1 MLYAVTVVAIVT
13 VVFLLPRALPGSPLT
28 ALEDPSSGQ
37 FLRDAETR
45 QRVLAHYG
53 LDASLASQ
61 YRDYVTGLAT
71 GDFGWSIARKAPV
84 AELLAAHLPWTLA
97 LAGTSLLLAT
107 TISFLAGIAAAWR
120 RGRRTDRLLVG
131 VLTWLRTVPEY
142 VVATLLLIALAVLIP
157 VFPLGGAQTPFTE
170 HGSWLAAAAD
180 VAHHLALPVLALTI
194 SQLGGE
200 FLLVRNTAVGVLGED
215 YLLLGRAKGVSD
227 RRLRHRYVG
236 RNAAL
241 PFLTVLGVRI
251 AFAVGGAV
259 FVEAVFAYP
268 GMGTLILEA
277 VETRDYPVLEATFLV
292 LSLLVLVANLV
303 VELVYGRLDPRTA
316 AP

>member
-1 MLYAVTVVAIVT
+1 MVAIVT
-13 VVFLLPRALPGSPLT
+13 VVFVLPRALPGSPLT

-37 FLRDAETR
+37 FLRDPETR
-45 QRVLAHYG
+45 QQVLAHYG

-84 AELLAAHLPWTLA
+84 GDLLAAHLPWTLA
-97 LAGTSLLLAT
+97 LAGTSLLLAS

-120 RGRRTDRLLVG
+120 RGGRTDRLLVG

-157 VFPLGGAQTPFTE
+157 VFPLGGAQTPFAE
-170 HGSWLAAAAD
+170 HASWVAAAAD

-292 LSLLVLVANLV
+292 LSLLVLAANLV